1 VRRRLAFSIEVSS
14 SILSAELLAVAINAA
29 VGGVN
34 VATALD
40 HSRLRHW
47 IDIGAFF
54 VGLRIEMSDL
64 QIRN

>member
-1 VRRRLAFSIEVSS
+1 V
-14 SILSAELLAVAINAA
+14 AVNAA

-40 HSRLRHW
+40 HSRLRHR
-47 IDIGAFF
+47 IDIRAFF

-64 QIRN
+64 QIWN